1 MTFPA
6 NIKSAQL
13 EMAAGAIDAWLLYD
27 FRDSNPILW
36 DVLGFKTHTT
46 RRVFIYV
53 PASGTAK
60 ALVHHVDAGNFSR
73 LGLDVIPYQGQ
84 DGLLQALA
92 ELLRGHSKVA
102 MEYYPK
108 AALPTLSWVDA
119 GTVELVR
126 SLGLEVV
133 TSAAMIEAVL
143 GQVSSDA
150 LEKHRSAAR
159 KLGEIVLD
167 AFRFI
172 GQKARSGLGELG
184 VCDHIRQRFNDE
196 GLWTDE
202 GPIVAVNEHS
212 GDPHYEPTQMSSRPM
227 SRGDWVLIDL
237 WAKEEDGVFADIT
250 WVGYLGERVPAT
262 HQKVFEIVTQAR
274 DKALEFI
281 VRRHL
286 EGKGAEGWEAD
297 RVAREHIVA
306 AGYGEH
312 FTHRL
317 GHSLGQVVHGYGPNL
332 DSLETK
338 DNRKLREGLAFT
350 IEPGIY
356 LPGFGM
362 RSEID
367 VYYGPGG
374 PEVTS
379 AIQREVVLIPWV

>member
-1 MTFPA
+1 
-6 NIKSAQL
+6 
-13 EMAAGAIDAWLLYD
+13 MAASAIDSWLLYD
-27 FRDSNPILW
+27 FRGSNPILW
-36 DVLGFKTHTT
+36 EVLGFRTHST

-60 ALVHHVDAGNFSR
+60 ALVHHVDAGNFTR
-73 LGLDVIPYQGQ
+73 LGLDVVPYQGQ
-84 DGLLQALA
+84 EGLVEALA
-92 ELLRGHSKVA
+92 KLLSGQSKVA

-159 KLGEIVLD
+159 KLSEIVLD

-172 GQKARSGLGELG
+172 GQKARSGLGELE
-184 VCDHIRQRFNDE
+184 VCDHIRQRFNHE

-212 GDPHYEPTQMSSRPM
+212 GDPHYEPTKLSSRPID
-227 SRGDWVLIDL
+227 RGDWVLIDL

-250 WVGYLGERVPAT
+250 WVGYVGENIPKKQ
-262 HQKVFEIVTQAR
+262 QKIFEIVTEAR

-281 VRRHL
+281 ARCHN
-286 EGKGAEGWEAD
+286 EGKEAEGWQVD
-297 RVAREHIVA
+297 QIARDHIRA

-356 LPGFGM
+356 LPEFGM
-362 RSEID
+362 RSEVD
-367 VYYGPGG
+367 VYYGQNG